1 MILGYPLFLGN
12 THFSTIFQEILMTA
26 MKLRGQRWL
35 WRGGWWL
42 LFLRPATLLIVVVI
56 E

>member
-35 WRGGWWL
+35 WRGGASGL
-42 LFLRPATLLIVVVI
+42 LKFYAKKRLF
-56 E
+56 